1 MLSSMFLNLL
11 KPIKLWQGR
20 GFSLSTHNLDL
31 TEDREVF
38 LLTLKKTDLFYC
50 WMCVFHMI
58 PRNLNFYE

>member
-1 MLSSMFLNLL
+1 MLSSILLNLL
-11 KPIKLWQGR
+11 KPIKLCQGH

-50 WMCVFHMI
+50 
-58 PRNLNFYE
+58 